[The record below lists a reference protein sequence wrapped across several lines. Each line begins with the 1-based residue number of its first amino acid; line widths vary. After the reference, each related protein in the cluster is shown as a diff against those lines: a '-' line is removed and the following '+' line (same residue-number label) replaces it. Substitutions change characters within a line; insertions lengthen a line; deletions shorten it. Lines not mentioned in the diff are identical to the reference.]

1 MQITT
6 KEFFMAKKKLLIVES
21 PSKIKTIRKIVGDD
35 YLVKTSF
42 GHIRD
47 MPRKS
52 LGVDLDNGFQPQY
65 EIISRSKKVV
75 SELRKATKNASAILL
90 AMDPDREG
98 EAIAW
103 HLVQVL
109 KPSCPV
115 FRVTF
120 NAITPS
126 AVLAALTRENLRFID
141 KDLVAA
147 QEVRRVLDRLVGYT
161 VSPLL
166 WNAIEGKGLSAGRVQ
181 SVALRV
187 VVERQR
193 EIDAFVPQEYWSI
206 AALFQAKQG
215 TFEAKLIQWQG
226 NPPDLKNESA
236 AQAIVAALRH
246 DDFAIS
252 ALQQKDR
259 FRKPPPPFTTSTL
272 QQAASSHLNFS
283 PNQTMKLAQSLYE
296 SGQITYMRTDSV
308 HISPEGQQMAREYIQ
323 KEPHLGAGYLPPN
336 PHKFK
341 SKADA
346 QAAHEAIRP
355 THVDV
360 THLPEDDDTKAAQ
373 LYRLIWSRFVASQMA
388 SAIYAETLVTVI
400 PNRQKAVFQA
410 KGSVLKF
417 DGWQR
422 VYRVEEDE
430 EKEEFRQLPPLQKSE
445 SLTVDEWKPHQH
457 WTKPPKRYTE
467 ASLIKQLEAV
477 GVGRPST
484 FAGMVETIKA
494 RDYVTVKKKILEPT
508 TRGLAVND
516 FVVSRFSVF
525 FGPDFTGQMEAGL
538 DKIAAHQLKGRAF
551 LTEFWG
557 DFEIA
562 LKLAG
567 WVPPATPTDDDPVI
581 CPDCGQPMQIRDG
594 KHGRFYGCSGYPQCK
609 KTIAYGGND

>member
-1 MQITT
+1 
-6 KEFFMAKKKLLIVES
+6 MAKKKLLVVES
-21 PSKIKTIRKIVGDD
+21 PSKIATLRAIIGND
-35 YLVKTSF
+35 YQVKASF
-42 GHIRD
+42 GHVRD

-75 SELRKATKNASAILL
+75 AELRKASKNAQAIFL

-103 HLVQVL
+103 HLAQVL
-109 KPSCPV
+109 KPTCPV

-120 NAITPS
+120 NSITPS

-141 KDLVAA
+141 MDLVAA

-193 EIDAFVPQEYWSI
+193 EIEAFVPQEYWSI
-206 AALFQAKQG
+206 AALFKAKQG
-215 TFEAKLIQWQG
+215 SFEAKLIQWQG
-226 NPPDLKNESA
+226 TPPDLKTESD
-236 AQAIVAALRH
+236 AQAIVTALQQ
-246 DDFAIS
+246 DTFSIS
-252 ALQQKDR
+252 DLQQKDR
-259 FRKPPPPFTTSTL
+259 HRKPPPPFTTSTL

-283 PNQTMKLAQSLYE
+283 PNETMKLAQSLYE
-296 SGQITYMRTDSV
+296 SGHITYMRTDSV
-308 HISPEGQQMAREYIQ
+308 NISPEGQQMAREYILNQ
-323 KEPHLGAGYLPPN
+323 PHLGTEYLPDR

-346 QAAHEAIRP
+346 QEAHEAIRP

-360 THLPEDDDTKAAQ
+360 TQLPEDDKASQ

-388 SAIYAETLVTVI
+388 AAIYAETLVTVT
-400 PNRQKAVFQA
+400 PNNQKAIFQA

-422 VYRVEEDE
+422 VYRIEEDE
-430 EKEEFRQLPPLQKSE
+430 EKEEAKQLPPLQKNE
-445 SLTVDEWKPHQH
+445 SLTVTEWRPRQH

-484 FAGMVETIKA
+484 FAGMVETIKS
-494 RDYVTVKKKILEPT
+494 RKYVTVKKKIVEPT
-508 TRGLAVND
+508 ARGLAVND
-516 FVVSRFSVF
+516 FVVGKFDVF
-525 FGPDFTGQMEAGL
+525 FEPSFTEQMEAGL
-538 DKIAAHQLKGRAF
+538 DQIAHKKLKGRAF
-551 LTEFWG
+551 LGEFWR
-557 DFEIA
+557 DFELA
-562 LKLAG
+562 LKQAG
-567 WVPPATPTDDDPVI
+567 WLPDQQRKQAQQIGQD
-581 CPDCGQPMQIRDG
+581 CPECGQPLVARN
-594 KHGRFYGCSGYPQCK
+594 GRKGQFIGCSAYPKCRYSTDK
-609 KTIAYGGND
+609 VIES